1 MWLSCA
7 FSVVKLMTGE
17 FLTPSICPLEEP
29 LMAQEQK
36 DQEHPL
42 WNSDRQIVNSLL
54 EGQPTDY
61 NLAELARLKIRY
73 NGFPGAR
80 DIQADLEK
88 VLQQWGLTEETLFE
102 KARQIHTETQP
113 YKGRGAKREDWS

>member
-1 MWLSCA
+1 
-7 FSVVKLMTGE
+7 
-17 FLTPSICPLEEP
+17 
-29 LMAQEQK
+29 MAQEQK
-36 DQEHPL
+36 DQQHPL
-42 WNSDRQIVNSLL
+42 WSSDRAIVNSLL

-61 NLAELARLKIRY
+61 NLAELARLRIRY

-88 VLQQWGLTEETLFE
+88 VLQQWKLTEEALFE
-102 KARQIHTETQP
+102 RTQAIHQESQP